1 MISASDIHKAMSLTE
16 SFFSEAK
23 AKALKIDD
31 LIRMDIS
38 SRIKAIDAMDIFEKR
53 PRLRKLV
60 FEGLA
65 QLNQIERHG
74 GRFGN
79 KERAALLKVF
89 PLKDVDAAYGKALQA
104 YNKKIG
110 YDPISMTMK
119 KESKEAPYGA
129 VVDFGGQ
136 TYKKGR
142 TDQPTWIPTKKSSGL
157 IGVIPSEDEENYDAI
172 EKAFADAQSKSANRK
187 MPLSPEMQKKVNAL
201 NLQIMKAPLA
211 QKKALID
218 KLDALYAKASTAQES
233 KTIEEKMTTGDV
245 GVFNYQQMRGAK
257 PNFKSR
263 MKPDDEK
270 KIAVLKAQLLKTPLA
285 QKQKVMD
292 QIRAIET
299 RYESRAV
306 NGISEAVINKKVP
319 SKKVPG
325 IVYELSNISG
335 KRYLTIWWEATDSAI
350 WQSVSAP
357 VHRVT
362 DFIKLADQILSGVDW
377 TVGITDAKKDKDKY
391 MDKIEKFRSKITR
404 ATDYPA
410 KGKYIIKGQKNLADE
425 STTPKGKWASL
436 AESFFK
442 KPELTKLVEGGPGS
456 GGQYPTQK
464 LKMPMSPYV
473 SVGTRKGIL
482 KNMPFEIQDVD
493 LSRITHVAQTKF
505 VPFKVKRLCKN
516 RDGITKKPVC
526 LLYVPSED
534 CYHVMDGHHRFL
546 AAQKLGIDQLPAKV
560 WTRHEE
566 PSAELTVASETDA
579 SETDVTQDEAD
590 DALSPE
596 AAPSE
601 SMPLP
606 EPEAAPTAPM
616 DPSTDP
622 STEPSLGLAAEL
634 TSQPEVVEPSLPT
647 ASLPSEPLP
656 EPLEEPLEAEE
667 PEAAPAAM
675 HEHFQMVCEKC
686 ETVTESCGCV
696 NEEKVSKPTVC
707 ESCKAN
713 SFLVPTLEAA
723 LKSIASNGQ
732 ALARLHEGARK
743 SGSAHIPT
751 DPLRTKHH
759 AAKKRLDD
767 LEKKWKTLVDKGES
781 GDAVAAI
788 RTQKAKAEKEVSELW
803 AQIKKRAAKNK

>member
-79 KERAALLKVF
+79 KERGALEKVF
-89 PLKDVDAAYGKALQA
+89 PAKDVDAAYGKALQA

-136 TYKKGR
+136 AYKKGR

-172 EKAFADAQSKSANRK
+172 EKAFADAQSKSTNRSK
-187 MPLSPEMQKKVNAL
+187 PLSPEMQKKVNAL

-211 QKKALID
+211 QKKALLD
-218 KLDALYAKASTAQES
+218 KFDALYAKASTAQES

-299 RYESRAV
+299 RYESAV
-306 NGISEAVINKKVP
+306 NPKA
-319 SKKVPG
+319 
-325 IVYELSNISG
+325 
-335 KRYLTIWWEATDSAI
+335 
-350 WQSVSAP
+350 
-357 VHRVT
+357 
-362 DFIKLADQILSGVDW
+362 AD
-377 TVGITDAKKDKDKY
+377 TK
-391 MDKIEKFRSKITR
+391 
-404 ATDYPA
+404 
-410 KGKYIIKGQKNLADE
+410 E
-425 STTPKGKWASL
+425 STVKGKWASL

-442 KPELTKLVEGGPGS
+442 KPELTEGGPGS

-560 WTRHEE
+560 WVRHEE

-579 SETDVTQDEAD
+579 SETDASETDATQDEAD

-596 AAPSE
+596 ASPSE
-601 SMPLP
+601 AMPLP

-616 DPSTDP
+616 DP

-634 TSQPEVVEPSLPT
+634 TSQPEVEPSLPT

-667 PEAAPAAM
+667 PEAAPAAV

-713 SFLVPTLEAA
+713 SFLAPTLEAA
-723 LKSIASNGQ
+723 LMSMM
-732 ALARLHEGARK
+732 R
-743 SGSAHIPT
+743 SG
-751 DPLRTKHH
+751 
-759 AAKKRLDD
+759 KRL
-767 LEKKWKTLVDKGES
+767 
-781 GDAVAAI
+781 
-788 RTQKAKAEKEVSELW
+788 
-803 AQIKKRAAKNK
+803 KRLRS